1 MRGRAVM
8 GGVALV
14 TALAAGAGA
23 QPAGDPQDLRA
34 GAWDRSVQLEQQGNV
49 EGARALLW
57 QAWGATP
64 EGYEVTVRLAW
75 LSLQLGDSDPAIAG
89 YARGKDL
96 AGAGP
101 EAQQGLASA
110 HAQRGFTRLD
120 RGDKAGARE
129 DFGTA
134 LAIDPDHAEALRG
147 LDVAGPA
154 SHVDP
159 ELWLGVL
166 HQAFPQDRWTAGAL
180 FLHIPW
186 QVDDTWR
193 LRAAY
198 RYVGSAVQIEGPP
211 SGSRRGK
218 QSDGGI
224 EVLHQHEVYGG
235 FGFTSA
241 YVDGQVLGIGVMPP
255 DEDAVPGAGLQ
266 LRAGSTFGLQADA
279 AAMHRSTGWNLQVVP
294 GLYVWPSPT
303 IGLAAGLRHTNDEA
317 GGDTSGWAG
326 FSWAKERSELH
337 VRGHLGTERWA
348 FSAAEPSVL
357 TLTPETW
364 LGGNAALLVPMSAT
378 WQLGLQAQVET
389 LRLDDTKG
397 IYAGASIGLRWSP
410 ALQRGDRR

>member
-1 MRGRAVM
+1 MRRVIH
-8 GGVALV
+8 GVAFV
-14 TALAAGAGA
+14 TALAATAWA
-23 QPAGDPQDLRA
+23 QPSADPENLRA
-34 GAWDRSVQLEQQGNV
+34 GAWDRSVQLEQSGDL
-49 EGARALLW
+49 EGARTLLW
-57 QAWGATP
+57 QAWGTTP

-75 LSLQLGDSDPAIAG
+75 LSLQMGDADNAVAG
-89 YARGKDL
+89 YRRAKDL
-96 AGAGP
+96 EGAGP

-110 HAQRGFTRLD
+110 HAQRGFARLD

-129 DFGTA
+129 DFGAA
-134 LAIDPDHAEALRG
+134 LAMEPGHAEALRG
-147 LDVAGPA
+147 LDAAGPA

-159 ELWLGVL
+159 ELWLGAV
-166 HQAFPQDRWTAGAL
+166 HQSFPQDRWTGAVL

-186 QVDDTWR
+186 QVDDTWQ

-198 RYVGSAVQIEGPP
+198 RYVGTALQIEGQP
-211 SGSRRGK
+211 SGRRGR
-218 QSDGGI
+218 QSGGGT
-224 EVLHQHEVYGG
+224 EFLHQHEVYGG

-279 AAMHRSTGWNLQVVP
+279 AALRRSTGWNLQVAP
-294 GLYVWPSPT
+294 GVYVWPSPT
-303 IGLAAGLRHTNDEA
+303 VGLAAGVRHTNDEA

-326 FSWAKERSELH
+326 FSWARKRSELH

-364 LGGNAALLVPMSAT
+364 LGGNAALLLPVSPT